1 MDAARDYAEQALAD
15 ATAAD
20 DGWRVAMAHYLLAG
34 LLPTKRAS
42 SHVECA
48 VEGLSRHG
56 SHYFVA
62 NLYSNVAYRA
72 IAERRYGDA
81 ERSLDEALGLLDS
94 SYAHLTAI
102 VHGNLGLARLL
113 AGRPGEAAPAFLVEL
128 RFAGEQINA
137 TCAAEGLAGLAA
149 VAAAAGDHRRCARL
163 LGAAR
168 RLGPFADAS
177 ITAELERCFY
187 APSRLALGERDW
199 EDTTRAGAEL
209 SLVAAVAWPRTGR
222 GSRSPDPSARAR
234 SRGVGQ

>member
-1 MDAARDYAEQALAD
+1 MR
-15 ATAAD
+15 
-20 DGWRVAMAHYLLAG
+20 GWG
-34 LLPTKRAS
+34 LR
-42 SHVECA
+42 
-48 VEGLSRHG
+48 RHG

-72 IAERRYGDA
+72 IAERRYGEA

-113 AGRPGEAAPAFLVEL
+113 AGRPSEAAPAFLDAL

-168 RLGPFADAS
+168 RLGTFADAS

-187 APSRLALGERDW
+187 APSRLALGERAW
-199 EDTTRAGAEL
+199 EDQAGRRRTLARRGCRRGHARA
-209 SLVAAVAWPRTGR
+209 AARVRLTCLLAQVAW
-222 GSRSPDPSARAR
+222 
-234 SRGVGQ
+234 VGQ